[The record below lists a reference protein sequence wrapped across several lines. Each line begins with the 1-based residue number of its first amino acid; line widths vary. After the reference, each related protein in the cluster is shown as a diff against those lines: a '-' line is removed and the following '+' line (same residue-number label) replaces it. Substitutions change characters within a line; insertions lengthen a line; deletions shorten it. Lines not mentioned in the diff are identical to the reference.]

1 MAKKGMDENSVYQKI
16 ANILH
21 NDWNPIGSHNLPANE
36 YENYVPE
43 ILELKKSGASAEKIA
58 DTLHN
63 IETKNMGFP
72 GTMKH
77 CMQAAEKIMD
87 LPDFFA

>member
-1 MAKKGMDENSVYQKI
+1 MNKNSVYLKI

-21 NDWNPIGSHNLPANE
+21 NDWNPMGSHDLPANE

-63 IETKNMGFP
+63 IETKNMGFT
-72 GTMKH
+72 GSLKH
-77 CMQAAEKIMD
+77 CRLAAEKIMD

>member
-1 MAKKGMDENSVYQKI
+1 MAKKGLNENSVYHKI

-21 NDWNPIGSHNLPANE
+21 NDWNPMGNHNLPANE

-43 ILELKKSGASAEKIA
+43 ILELKTSGASAEKIA
-58 DTLHN
+58 DTLHD

-72 GTMKH
+72 GSMKH
-77 CMQAAEKIMD
+77 CKQAAEKIMD